1 MASTFGLYRK
11 RCGAKIVKS
20 SYDFD
25 TGMIGPYAVPINLPY
40 VPESEGNAMFHEYNY
55 YQALLQ
61 DDAAIAVFNLNNYCL
76 CVLTHTQLYQTV
88 LQVDTKLE
96 LMTWNFRSPIVKAN
110 YQHIGYIRSYHD
122 CLAVSQYPTY
132 LIREVNSQLA
142 EDFTTPIVGKPMI
155 DPPLALYKELLNN
168 EAEAIYYDLVD
179 LEPKLLFK

>member
-11 RCGAKIVKS
+11 RCGAKIVRS

-25 TGMIGPYAVPINLPY
+25 TGMIGPYKVPISLPY
-40 VPESEGNAMFHEYNY
+40 VHENAGHSMFHEYNY

-61 DDAAIAVFNLNNYCL
+61 DEAAIAVFNLNDYCL
-76 CVLTHTQLYQTV
+76 CVLTPTRLYQTV
-88 LQVDTKLE
+88 LQIDTKLE
-96 LMTWNFRSPIVKAN
+96 LLSWDFHCSIVKER
-110 YQHIGYIRSYHD
+110 YQHIGYVRSYHD

-142 EDFTTPIVGKPMI
+142 EDFTTPITGKPLV
-155 DPPLALYKELLNN
+155 DPPLALYKELLNS